1 MRVSLIIPT
10 YNGMHHLPK
19 LFEIL
24 EQQTIP
30 FELVV
35 IDSSSTDGTS
45 EYLKSRAD
53 KFITIKQ
60 SEFDHGGT
68 RTIAA
73 KAASGDI
80 LLFLTQDAL
89 PKDKYSFERLLDAFK
104 DEEVVAVYGRQL
116 AYPEASLFAQHLR
129 AFNYPEKSYV
139 RSFGDSKE
147 YGLKTAF
154 LSDSFSAYRK
164 SAIERVGWFKEGT
177 IFGEDM
183 HLVARLLLA
192 GGKVAYVADAIVY
205 HSHNYT
211 LLEDFKRYFDTGVF
225 HAREPW
231 LLEKFGKAEGEGKRY
246 VESELKFLLSR
257 GAMLR
262 VPEFFLRNG
271 MKLLGYKLGK
281 NYEKLPRSLAV
292 ALSMHKSW
300 WKKWA

>member
-1 MRVSLIIPT
+1 
-10 YNGMHHLPK
+10 MHHLPK

-35 IDSSSTDGTS
+35 IDSSSTDGTG
-45 EYLKSRAD
+45 EFLKNRAD

-60 SEFDHGGT
+60 SEFDHGGS

-104 DEEVVAVYGRQL
+104 DEEVVAAYGRQL
-116 AYPEASLFAQHLR
+116 AYPDASLFAKHLR

-139 RSFGDSKE
+139 RSFSDSKE

-154 LSDSFSAYRK
+154 FSDSFSAYRK
-164 SAIERVGWFKEGT
+164 SAIEKVGWFKKGV
-177 IFGEDM
+177 IVGEDM

-192 GGKVAYVADAIVY
+192 GGKVAYVAEAMVY

-211 LLEDFKRYFDTGVF
+211 ILEDFQRYFDTGVF
-225 HAREPW
+225 HARESW
-231 LLEKFGKAEGEGKRY
+231 LLEKFGKVEGEGRRY
-246 VESELKFLLSR
+246 IESELRFLLSKK
-257 GAMLR
+257 AILR
-262 VPEFFLRNG
+262 VPEFLLRNV

-281 NYEKLPRSLAV
+281 SYEKLPQSLVV

-300 WKKWA
+300 WKRWV

>member
-1 MRVSLIIPT
+1 
-10 YNGMHHLPK
+10 MHHLPK

-45 EYLKSRAD
+45 EFLKSRAD

-104 DEEVVAVYGRQL
+104 DEEVVAAYGRQL
-116 AYPEASLFAQHLR
+116 AYPDASLFAKHLR

-139 RSFGDSKE
+139 RSFSDSKE

-154 LSDSFSAYRK
+154 FSDSFSAYRK
-164 SAIERVGWFKEGT
+164 SAIEKVGWFKKGV
-177 IFGEDM
+177 IVGEDM

-192 GGKVAYVADAIVY
+192 GGKVAYVAEAMVY

-211 LLEDFKRYFDTGVF
+211 ILEDFQRYFDTGVF
-225 HAREPW
+225 HARESW
-231 LLEKFGKAEGEGKRY
+231 LLEKFGKAEGEGRRY
-246 VESELKFLLSR
+246 IESELRFLLSKK
-257 GAMLR
+257 AVLR
-262 VPEFFLRNG
+262 VPEFLLRNA

-281 NYEKLPRSLAV
+281 NYEKLPQSLVV

-300 WKKWA
+300 WKRWA

>member
-10 YNGMHHLPK
+10 YNAIHYLPK

-35 IDSSSTDGTS
+35 IDSSSTDGTR
-45 EYLKSRAD
+45 EFLKSRAD
-53 KFITIKQ
+53 TFITIKQ

-89 PKDKYSFERLLDAFK
+89 PKDKYSFERLLKAFD
-104 DEEVVAVYGRQL
+104 DEAVVAAYGRQL
-116 AYPEASLFAQHLR
+116 AYHDASLFAKHLR

-139 RSFGDSKE
+139 RSISDSKE
-147 YGLKTAF
+147 CGLKTAF
-154 LSDSFSAYRK
+154 FSDSFSAYRK
-164 SAIERVGWFKEGT
+164 SAIERVGWFKKGV
-177 IFGEDM
+177 IVGEDM

-192 GGKVAYVADAIVY
+192 GGKVAYVADAMVY

-211 LLEDFKRYFDTGVF
+211 ILEDLQRYFDTGVF

-231 LLEKFGKAEGEGKRY
+231 LLEKFGKADGEGKRY
-246 VESELKFLLSR
+246 VVSELKFLLSR
-257 GAMLR
+257 GAILR
-262 VPEFFLRNG
+262 VPEFLLRNG

-281 NYEKLPRSLAV
+281 NYKKLPRSLV
-292 ALSMHKSW
+292 EALSMHKSW
-300 WKKWA
+300 WKRWA